1 MNAYPQGKS
10 RKTLK
15 SGNLRKRGTVQR
27 KLK

>member
-1 MNAYPQGKS
+1 MNAYPQGKG
-10 RKTLK
+10 RKALK

>member
-1 MNAYPQGKS
+1 MNAYPEGKS

-15 SGNLRKRGTVQR
+15 GGNLRKRGTVQR

>member
-1 MNAYPQGKS
+1 MNAYPLEKS
-10 RKTLK
+10 RKALK